1 MTTLAQNLAIA
12 MSHSDRYT
20 TQEELAAALGVSQTA
35 IHKVLTG
42 ETKQP
47 RYILKMAKLL
57 NVDPD
62 LLTTTKNAFSTDR
75 KYKVSNTENNT
86 TAPITESPNTYQVH
100 SKPVPLI
107 SSVAAGN
114 WKDIGN
120 DYDPKDEQ
128 DWVLSTV
135 TTGENAFALR
145 IQGDSMEP
153 DIKDNEIVIVDP
165 QRITAHNSIV
175 IVIQNG
181 NTEAT
186 CKQLVVE
193 GGKRYL
199 KPINPRYPI
208 MEMQEDARICGVV
221 VQSLKTWV

>member
-1 MTTLAQNLAIA
+1 METFRQRFETALKQKGITQAEFARKMGTEPQNVNQWKTRGGIPRDHFIKACNV
-12 MSHSDRYT
+12 
-20 TQEELAAALGVSQTA
+20 LGVNPAWLSEGTNS
-35 IHKVLTG
+35 I
-42 ETKQP
+42 
-47 RYILKMAKLL
+47 
-57 NVDPD
+57 
-62 LLTTTKNAFSTDR
+62 
-75 KYKVSNTENNT
+75 
-86 TAPITESPNTYQVH
+86 TAPVKETPNTYQVH

-107 SSVAAGN
+107 SNVAAGN
-114 WKDIGN
+114 WKDIGDDYQPN
-120 DYDPKDEQ
+120 DEK

-135 TTGENAFALR
+135 STGENAFALR

-165 QRITAHNSIV
+165 QRIATHNSIV

-186 CKQLVVE
+186 CKQLIVE

-208 MEMQEDARICGVV
+208 MEMQQDARICGVV

>member
-1 MTTLAQNLAIA
+1 MEKFRERLDLALKQKGISQAEFARKMSTEPQNVNLW
-12 MSHSDRYT
+12 
-20 TQEELAAALGVSQTA
+20 
-35 IHKVLTG
+35 KVRG
-42 ETKQP
+42 GIP
-47 RYILKMAKLL
+47 RAHFIKACDVLD
-57 NVDPD
+57 VDPAW
-62 LLTTTKNAFSTDR
+62 LSEGTSKSPHAV
-75 KYKVSNTENNT
+75 KE
-86 TAPITESPNTYQVH
+86 APNTYQVH

-114 WKDIGN
+114 WKDIGDN
-120 DYDPKDEQ
+120 YDPKDEQ

-135 TTGENAFALR
+135 TTSENAFALR

-165 QRITAHNSIV
+165 LRIAEHNSIV

-186 CKQLVVE
+186 CKQLVID

-208 MEMQEDARICGVV
+208 MEMQADARLCGVV
-221 VQSLKTWV
+221 VQSLKTWI

>member
-1 MTTLAQNLAIA
+1 ML
-12 MSHSDRYT
+12 
-20 TQEELAAALGVSQTA
+20 
-35 IHKVLTG
+35 
-42 ETKQP
+42 
-47 RYILKMAKLL
+47 LK
-57 NVDPD
+57 N
-62 LLTTTKNAFSTDR
+62 
-75 KYKVSNTENNT
+75 
-86 TAPITESPNTYQVH
+86 QVH

-114 WKDIGN
+114 WKDIGDN
-120 DYDPKDEQ
+120 YDPKDEQ
-128 DWVLSTV
+128 DWVLSTA
-135 TTGENAFALR
+135 TTSENAFALR

-165 QRITAHNSIV
+165 LRIAEHNSIV

-186 CKQLVVE
+186 CKQLVID

-208 MEMQEDARICGVV
+208 MEMQADARLCGVV
-221 VQSLKTWV
+221 VQSLKTWI